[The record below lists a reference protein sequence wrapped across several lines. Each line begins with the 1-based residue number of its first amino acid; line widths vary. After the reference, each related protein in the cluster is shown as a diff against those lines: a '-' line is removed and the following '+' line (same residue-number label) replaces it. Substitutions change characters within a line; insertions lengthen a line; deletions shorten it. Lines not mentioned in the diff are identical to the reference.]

1 MTENQPGRGRRWA
14 GWIVTALAVLTL
26 ALSVPVLWL
35 HQTLLT
41 TDGYVRVVEDLPA
54 DPELSAAVGEATAQR
69 LIDRLNLGDR
79 LREALPDAIDPLI
92 TTVVIGIEDRLGER
106 IAGVV
111 ASPNFQA
118 AWTTANEALHRQ
130 LLELLRGDP
139 GVVELQG
146 SQVTLDLTAI
156 IAGAF
161 QTLQDVG
168 LLPTDVPLLQN
179 ADGSLA
185 QTAVDAL
192 RARGWDIPPDLTA
205 VPLFEAPNLGL
216 AQTLV
221 GAADAI
227 ALLLPLIGAVLVL
240 LAIWLGRRTPRTLVI
255 GAGALLVAAG
265 LTLIVVNA
273 AGDALTGAAATP
285 AGEVILGSVMA
296 ALTDSLWRWV
306 LVVSLIAAGLVLL
319 ASVFARRAAAEALE
333 VPVTS
338 TSTSTSTPA
347 APSPPGSASQPA
359 V

>member
-1 MTENQPGRGRRWA
+1 MGVVSGAAA
-14 GWIVTALAVLTL
+14 GWNVFRLLVMVWRRAPEKRSPGVAAAEVGRDTGAAALA
-26 ALSVPVLWL
+26 AFRREQPFGW
-35 HQTLLT
+35 Q
-41 TDGYVRVVEDLPA
+41 E
-54 DPELSAAVGEATAQR
+54 
-69 LIDRLNLGDR
+69 
-79 LREALPDAIDPLI
+79 EALRQLAEMD
-92 TTVVIGIEDRLGER
+92 ER
-106 IAGVV
+106 YGSACAARSF
-111 ASPNFQA
+111 ASPPV
-118 AWTTANEALHRQ
+118 
-130 LLELLRGDP
+130 DP
-139 GVVELQG
+139 ACCCRLY
-146 SQVTLDLTAI
+146 S
-156 IAGAF
+156 
-161 QTLQDVG
+161 
-168 LLPTDVPLLQN
+168 
-179 ADGSLA
+179 DGSLA

-205 VPLFEAPNLGL
+205 VPLFEAPNLGM

-227 ALLLPLIGAVLVL
+227 ALLLPLIGAVLLL

-333 VPVTS
+333 ASVTP
-338 TSTSTSTPA
+338 TPPSTSTPT